1 MHLPPL
7 LSTESKGGKGLHA
20 LNQTTPEKGL
30 QPRAVTSAIPAP
42 TFAPTTVPPPR
53 PLIDRPAGP
62 TPQYNFPMSHPSLYR
77 LAISLGLAAACLS
90 SPARLPAQNSQ
101 PLTSYTGPQDTKPRI
116 REFNVP
122 PPTPGQIELIQL
134 EGEFSDS
141 VEKGGGKAFA
151 SWFADDAV
159 TLNNGKPAVL
169 GHTAIAAAAVW
180 DPKTYH
186 LSWYAEGAQMGPSGD
201 TGFTWGH
208 YEANSQDQN
217 GQPVTLGGRYITF
230 WKKVKGAWKV
240 ALDASSDDAPAGGD
254 CCRLPNP

>member
-1 MHLPPL
+1 MTSRHLFAASLL
-7 LSTESKGGKGLHA
+7 LSATLHA
-20 LNQTTPEKGL
+20 QNP
-30 QPRAVTSAIPAP
+30 TSPSAAD
-42 TFAPTTVPPPR
+42 
-53 PLIDRPAGP
+53 PLSQKPK
-62 TPQYNFPMSHPSLYR
+62 
-77 LAISLGLAAACLS
+77 LS
-90 SPARLPAQNSQ
+90 
-101 PLTSYTGPQDTKPRI
+101 PL
-116 REFNVP
+116 NVP
-122 PPTPGQIELIQL
+122 TLSPSQLELIKL
-134 EGEFSDS
+134 EVQFQEA
-141 VEKGGGKAFA
+141 VAKGGGKAFA